1 MMVGGIGGAQVF
13 AGVCI
18 VLGAVAAVAARV
30 AKVGWRWEVK
40 E

>member
-1 MMVGGIGGAQVF
+1 MMVGVIGGGV

-18 VLGAVAAVAARV
+18 VLGAVAAVAVRV
-30 AKVGWRWEVK
+30 AKVGWRWDVK